1 LLATPLPIVDVAVV
15 TSSPLML
22 GGLTHVFGGLKSVRV
37 THQANTITELPPSA
51 AAVVIVTDLYGVT
64 VDEDDYWSLAPQGAP
79 IVALCRPDNPPNL
92 LTAVR
97 GGVHALIGRDSE
109 TIELVLAVRIARRR
123 GLHVAP
129 ELFGALTNAARP
141 LVEPSPNNLSQ
152 REIEALRYLAG
163 GLTHRQISRRMGL
176 TETTV
181 STYVKRIRH
190 KLHAGNKAELTRFAI
205 ELGYVDPLDRQHL

>member
-1 LLATPLPIVDVAVV
+1 MLATPLSVVDVAVV

-22 GGLTHVFGGLKSVRV
+22 GGLTHVFGGLNSVRV
-37 THQANTITELPPSA
+37 THQANTITDLPPAA
-51 AAVVIVTDLYGVT
+51 AAVVIVTDLYGVA
-64 VDEDDYWSLAPQGAP
+64 VDEYDYWSLAPQGAP
-79 IVALCRPDNPPNL
+79 IVALCVPDNPPNL

-97 GGVHALIGRDSE
+97 GGVHALVGRDSE
-109 TIELVLAVRIARRR
+109 TVELVLAVRIARRG

-129 ELFGALTNAARP
+129 ELFGAVTNAASPRA
-141 LVEPSPNNLSQ
+141 EPSPHNLSQ

-163 GLTHRQISRRMGL
+163 GFTHRQISRRMGL

-190 KLHAGNKAELTRFAI
+190 KLHAGNKAELTRLAI
-205 ELGYVDPLDRQHL
+205 ELGYVDPLDRQH